1 MSDEN
6 KEEIKKEEF
15 YFDEK
20 IVADRVLSIIVARGE
35 IPLEELEKE
44 FLGNQPVPDDEKTK
58 ALRILMN
65 VLEHW
70 RSRGSISIGE
80 NCVIKRIGLLENVVD
95 ELNVICASDFNN
107 IKIKPVEWE
116 IEGYIPKKGINFLA
130 GKRSSY
136 KSALAMYISICMTM
150 GKSIFGKF
158 NTMKSS
164 VLYIDEE
171 NGIETIKERIVEIAN
186 GMDVDIKELNNLFFV
201 SYESIKLEVN
211 AWRDKIKNFL
221 KSHSPCVIIVDSFR
235 RVITAEENDAGEIN
249 RVFTDCIRPII
260 QEFDCTWILIHH
272 LRKTIS
278 GKMFDDYMDEIR
290 GSSEFANV
298 SDSIIILDRPPKT
311 QNRFIMRQ
319 VKCRRSKEQPP
330 YIVEVDWSDNKVIFK
345 PIGVAEEILDSI
357 DLCSKSILVWL
368 EEKGIVEFKT
378 KDVRDEMKK
387 SDYSKSTVDRSL
399 NVLVMQGKIMKP
411 KRGVFMRI
419 TNTLVDSIR
428 PKDQEVQESNGPL
441 ANEGPKDPIY

>member
-1 MSDEN
+1 
-6 KEEIKKEEF
+6 
-15 YFDEK
+15 
-20 IVADRVLSIIVARGE
+20 
-35 IPLEELEKE
+35 
-44 FLGNQPVPDDEKTK
+44 
-58 ALRILMN
+58 
-65 VLEHW
+65 
-70 RSRGSISIGE
+70 
-80 NCVIKRIGLLENVVD
+80 
-95 ELNVICASDFNN
+95 
-107 IKIKPVEWE
+107 
-116 IEGYIPKKGINFLA
+116 
-130 GKRSSY
+130 
-136 KSALAMYISICMTM
+136 
-150 GKSIFGKF
+150 
-158 NTMKSS
+158 
-164 VLYIDEE
+164 
-171 NGIETIKERIVEIAN
+171 
-186 GMDVDIKELNNLFFV
+186 
-201 SYESIKLEVN
+201 
-211 AWRDKIKNFL
+211 
-221 KSHSPCVIIVDSFR
+221 
-235 RVITAEENDAGEIN
+235 
-249 RVFTDCIRPII
+249 
-260 QEFDCTWILIHH
+260 
-272 LRKTIS
+272 
-278 GKMFDDYMDEIR
+278 MFDDYMDEIR